1 MSGILFEQLTDA
13 QKEVADSSAPTI
25 LVLGGAGVGK
35 TSYNQNLW
43 IAHLSGG
50 AAYLPR

>member
-1 MSGILFEQLTDA
+1 VMGLSG
-13 QKEVADSSAPTI
+13 
-25 LVLGGAGVGK
+25 G
-35 TSYNQNLW
+35 SYNQNLW